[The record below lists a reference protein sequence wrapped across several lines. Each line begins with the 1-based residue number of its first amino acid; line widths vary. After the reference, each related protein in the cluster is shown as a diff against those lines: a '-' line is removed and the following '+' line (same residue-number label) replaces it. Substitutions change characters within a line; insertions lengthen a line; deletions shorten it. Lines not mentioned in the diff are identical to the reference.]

1 MSPLRRRGRRLLAE
15 VVFRFVSLR
24 ELVVPGLGLL
34 LTGALGVVLH
44 RRFGA
49 PPGGA
54 APTWD
59 ESLFVVTNL
68 FFLEHLAELPAHPV
82 GQAVQYLL
90 PVVGI
95 FLLAEG
101 LIKVGITVFHK
112 EEKQEVWM
120 SILAKTSRDHII
132 LCGLGTVGFRVL
144 EELIDLGEQVFAIEL
159 DPDCPLLDQA
169 RQLGAE
175 VIVGDARTR
184 KMLHSLHIEAA
195 RAVIVATDDD
205 LANLEIAMDVR
216 EIGKEVPI
224 VMRLFDQRLAQKV
237 RHALNIQVSFSTSR
251 LAAPLLA
258 AAALDN
264 SVVGAHRVAGD
275 VQVVLEITVAQGGPL
290 DGATI
295 GEATSLHRLSIIA
308 HHAGGTWRS
317 QPDLGT
323 PLGAGDRIQVMV
335 TGARV
340 AEVHALN
347 VAAAGSPRG

>member
-1 MSPLRRRGRRLLAE
+1 MSRIGRRSRRLLAE
-15 VVFRFVSLR
+15 VVFRLVSLR
-24 ELVVPGLGLL
+24 ELAVPGLGLFI
-34 LTGALGVVLH
+34 TGAIGVVLH
-44 RRFGA
+44 RSFGA
-49 PPGGA
+49 PVGGL
-54 APTWD
+54 APSWD
-59 ESLFVVTNL
+59 ESAFIITNL
-68 FFLEHLAELPAHPV
+68 FFLEHLAPLPAHPV

-90 PVVGI
+90 PVVGV

-101 LIKVGITVFHK
+101 LIKVGITLFHK

-120 SILAKTSRDHII
+120 SILARTSRDHII

-144 EELIDLGEQVFAIEL
+144 EELMNLEEQVFVIEL
-159 DPDCPLLDQA
+159 DPDCPLLEQA
-169 RQLGAE
+169 RQLGAD
-175 VIVGDARTR
+175 VVVGDARTQ
-184 KMLHSLHIEAA
+184 KLLHSLNIEGA

-216 EIGKEVPI
+216 EVRQDVPI

-264 SVVGAHRVAGD
+264 SVVGAHRVADD
-275 VQVVLEITVAQGGPL
+275 VQVVQEITIVQDSLL

-295 GEATSLHRLSIIA
+295 GEVTSLYRLSIIA
-308 HHAGGTWRS
+308 HSGGGAWRS
-317 QPDLGT
+317 QPELST
-323 PLGAGDRIQVMV
+323 PLGPGERIQVMV

-347 VAAAGSPRG
+347 RATS